1 MKKGGATLVLI
12 IIIFIIGAFFVLT
25 EEANKLYPVPAGQLP
40 EPGLTPSS
48 PFYFIDSLTENFLL
62 FIYLEPK
69 KKAEVAFRLSKEKL
83 AEAEF
88 LEQREVSS
96 LVIEEVNKKA
106 AAKSRELYEKYL
118 TIARENVIKFNE
130 DQALEMDL
138 SFESLD
144 KLLSRESSQ
153 AQSLLERIYEILPQ
167 PIQNILTGSGNWL
180 QEKKE
185 QIAVYYQ
192 EQKSK
197 TKVFFRD
204 YLKQKITN
212 LIDNLFNTKE

>member
-1 MKKGGATLVLI
+1 MKKGGATLVLVI
-12 IIIFIIGAFFVLT
+12 MIFIIGAFFILT
-25 EEANKLYPVPAGQLP
+25 EEANKLYSVPAGQLP

-88 LEQREVSS
+88 LEQRKVLS
-96 LVIEEVNKKA
+96 LVIEKVNKKA
-106 AAKSRELYEKYL
+106 AVKSRELYEKYL
-118 TIARENVIKFNE
+118 TIARENVIKLSE
-130 DQALEMDL
+130 DQTLETDL

-144 KLLSRESSQ
+144 KLLSQELSQ
-153 AQSLLERIYEILPQ
+153 AQSFLGRIYEILPQ
-167 PIQNILTGSGNWL
+167 PIQNILTDLGNWL
-180 QEKKE
+180 RGKKE
-185 QIAVYYQ
+185 QIAIYYQ

-204 YLKQKITN
+204 YLKQKTTN
-212 LIDNLFNTKE
+212 FIDNLFNTKE